1 MLSQSCLTDSSLCDP
16 NDCSPP
22 SSSVHGIFQQECW
35 SGLPFPAPGNLPE
48 LGTEPTSPS
57 SPVLVDSLPLP
68 PGKLH
73 VMKC

>member
-1 MLSQSCLTDSSLCDP
+1 MLSQSCLTLLFVTPMTVAHQVPLSME
-16 NDCSPP
+16 
-22 SSSVHGIFQQECW
+22 FYRQECW

-48 LGTEPTSPS
+48 LGIEPRSPS

>member
-1 MLSQSCLTDSSLCDP
+1 MLSQSCLTLLFVTPMTVAHQVPLSME
-16 NDCSPP
+16 
-22 SSSVHGIFQQECW
+22 FYRQECW

-48 LGTEPTSPS
+48 LGIEPRSPS

-68 PGKLH
+68 SGKLH